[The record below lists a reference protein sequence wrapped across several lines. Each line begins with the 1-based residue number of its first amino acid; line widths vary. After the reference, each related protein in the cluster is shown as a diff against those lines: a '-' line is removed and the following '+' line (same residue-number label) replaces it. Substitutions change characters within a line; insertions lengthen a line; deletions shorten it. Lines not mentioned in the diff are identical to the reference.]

1 MSSFLC
7 IFFSLLLCVSSVASA
22 FFPSASPL
30 PDRSYPIQVHQE
42 LGCRLSGETEIYFP
56 KDTEFANYTAHW
68 SEATAPDIAVV
79 VVPSSKEDVA
89 KTVRHD
95 P

>member
-7 IFFSLLLCVSSVASA
+7 IFSSLLLCIFSVAPA
-22 FFPSASPL
+22 FPSASAL
-30 PDRSYPIQVHQE
+30 SDRSYQIQVHQE
-42 LGCRLSGETEIYFP
+42 LGSRFSGETEIYFP
-56 KDTEFANYTAHW
+56 KDAEFANYTTRW
-68 SEATAPDIAVV
+68 SETTAPDIAIV
-79 VVPSSKEDVA
+79 VVPGSKEDVA

>member
-1 MSSFLC
+1 MFS
-7 IFFSLLLCVSSVASA
+7 SLLLCIFSVAPA
-22 FFPSASPL
+22 FPSASAL
-30 PDRSYPIQVHQE
+30 SDHSYQIQVHQE
-42 LGCRLSGETEIYFP
+42 LGFRLSGETEIYFP
-56 KDTEFANYTAHW
+56 KDAEFANYTTRW

-79 VVPSSKEDVA
+79 VVPGSKEDVA